1 MKFFLNQS
9 IKSFPKRAA
18 VMGILL
24 GLAAGASG
32 CNRFTSW
39 LSESL
44 WPSSSE
50 PSLAQQPKTPS
61 KSPSLSPSAGIGVSD
76 RPIASLSAHAVG
88 MNLHVTQDVSRPG
101 TVEMLRRS
109 KARIVRW
116 PGGSE
121 ADHYQWRT
129 HKLNFSWV
137 PHPNSTFNNFMQKLV
152 QPAQVDVAITLNYGS
167 NAKGNDGGDPN
178 EAAAWVA
185 YAKSK
190 GYRIAYWTVGNEVF
204 GSWETDMNKKPHDA
218 ATYAGK
224 VAKAFYPKIKAA
236 DPQAKVGVVINQY
249 QYDLNNPSGWT
260 QTVLRQA
267 QYDFV
272 EIHYYS
278 QTPDKVSDE
287 FLLNGAIAEFRQQ
300 VADVQRAMG
309 NRRVPILMGEFN
321 NVASQPSKQ
330 TLSIVNALYHGL
342 MFAESAKLG
351 LAATFPWETV
361 EDYCTYAPQ
370 TGLKPNGN
378 FSDTLYGWQTFATY
392 SMFSLGTNSQNCKQ
406 GVASIPYGTAF
417 PSAQAASVFGEFT
430 APNER
435 LLQTTVAPQYSKVR
449 AYTASHGRGYRVLL
463 FNLDR
468 DAAVNL
474 PLTLKQQSGQWTA
487 QQTTY
492 GKAEY
497 DQSRNNRW
505 ALPTRKTLGR
515 LSSGA
520 KVILPPWSMS
530 VISLDR

>member
-1 MKFFLNQS
+1 MKC
-9 IKSFPKRAA
+9 SFSQRLMPFTKTVS
-18 VMGILL
+18 VMMATV

-32 CNRFTSW
+32 CDRATSW
-39 LSESL
+39 IAKLSSPSKAES
-44 WPSSSE
+44 
-50 PSLAQQPKTPS
+50 SLAQQPKSRS
-61 KSPSLSPSAGIGVSD
+61 KSPPPLSSGGIVVSD
-76 RPIASLSAHAVG
+76 RPIAALSPHAVG
-88 MNLHVTQDVSRPG
+88 MNLHVTQDASRPG

-121 ADHYQWRT
+121 SDHYQWRT
-129 HKLNFSWV
+129 HKLGFTWY

-152 QPAQVDVAITLNYGS
+152 LPAQVDVAITLNYGS

-190 GYRIAYWTVGNEVF
+190 GYRIAYWTIGNEVF

-218 ATYAGK
+218 GTYAGK

-236 DPQAKVGVVINQY
+236 DPKAKVGIVVNQY
-249 QYDLNNPSGWT
+249 PYDVNNPSGWT
-260 QTVLRQA
+260 PTVLRQA

-272 EIHYYS
+272 EIHYYP
-278 QTPDKVSDE
+278 QTPDKTNDE
-287 FLLNGAIAEFRQQ
+287 FLLNGAIAEFRQH
-300 VADVQRAMG
+300 VTGVQRAMG
-309 NRRVPILMGEFN
+309 NRRVPIILGEFN
-321 NVASQPSKQ
+321 NVAGQPNRQ
-330 TLSIVNALYHGL
+330 TLSIVNALFHGL
-342 MFAESAKLG
+342 MYAEGAKLG

-378 FSDTLYGWQTFATY
+378 FSDTLYGWQTFGTY
-392 SMFSLGTNSQNCKQ
+392 SMFSLGANSQHCKQ

-417 PSAQAASVFGEFT
+417 PSAHAASLFGEFT

-435 LLQTTVAPQYSKVR
+435 LLQTNVAQQYSKIR
-449 AYTASHGRGYRVLL
+449 AYAASHGRGYRVLL

-468 DAAVNL
+468 DASVNL
-474 PLTLKQQSGQWTA
+474 PLTLSQKGQWTA

-515 LSSGA
+515 ISSGT
-520 KVILPPWSMS
+520 KVTLPPWSMS